1 MSSHSLT
8 ERRKMVCVSDP
19 LLSISQQCNLLSIH
33 RSGLYYQPV
42 AESEE
47 NLLFMRLIDEQ
58 YLSTPFYGFRKMT
71 QYLLSLG
78 HQVNRK
84 RVRRLMRLMGLMA
97 IYQKPNTSQANK
109 LHYKYPYLLKGL
121 TITRSNQVWAAD
133 ITYIPMKRGFMYL
146 MAIIDLHSRY
156 VIGWSVSN
164 SMEADWC
171 ANVVE
176 QAIAR
181 HGKPEIFNTDQGS
194 QFTSEVFI
202 KTLKDKQISISMD
215 GKGRALNNIFIERL
229 WRSVKYENI
238 YLNAYGDGTALYQG
252 LKTYFAF
259 YNQERF
265 HQSLAYQTPNSL
277 YQMAA

>member
-1 MSSHSLT
+1 MNGHSLS
-8 ERRKMVCVSDP
+8 ERRKMVCASH
-19 LLSISQQCNLLSIH
+19 SRMSMSEQCDLLSIH

-58 YLSTPFYGFRKMT
+58 YLQTPFYGFRKMT

-97 IYQKPNTSQANK
+97 IYQKPNTSQADK
-109 LHYKYPYLLKGL
+109 THYKYPYLLRGL
-121 TITRSNQVWAAD
+121 NITHANQVWAAD
-133 ITYIPMKRGFMYL
+133 ITYIPMQKGFMYL

-156 VIGWSVSN
+156 VLGWSVSN

-171 ANVVE
+171 AGVVE
-176 QAIAR
+176 EAIAR

-194 QFTSEVFI
+194 QFTSEIFI
-202 KTLKDKQISISMD
+202 QTLKQKQITISMD
-215 GKGRALNNIFIERL
+215 GKGRALDNIFIERL

-252 LKTYFAF
+252 LKTYFDF
-259 YNQERF
+259 YNRKRF
-265 HQSLAYQTPNSL
+265 HQHLDYKTPHAL

>member
-1 MSSHSLT
+1 MNSHSLQQ
-8 ERRKMVCVSDP
+8 RRQMISVSDP
-19 LLSISQQCNLLSIH
+19 VLSIKEQCDLLSIH

-42 AESEE
+42 GESAE
-47 NLLFMRLIDEQ
+47 NLQLMRLMDEQ

-71 QYLLSLG
+71 QFLLAQG

-97 IYQKPNTSQANK
+97 IYQKPNTSRADK
-109 LHYKYPYLLKGL
+109 THYKYPYLLKGL
-121 TITRSNQVWAAD
+121 TITRCNQVWAAD

-156 VIGWSVSN
+156 VVGWSVSN

-171 ANVVE
+171 AQVVK

-181 HGKPEIFNTDQGS
+181 HGKPDIFNTDQGS
-194 QFTSEVFI
+194 QFTSDCFI
-202 KTLKDKQISISMD
+202 QTLKDKQITISMD
-215 GKGRALNNIFIERL
+215 GKGRALDNIFIERL

-238 YLNAYGDGTALYQG
+238 YLNAYADGTALYQG
-252 LKTYFAF
+252 LKTYFDF
-259 YNQERF
+259 YNRERL
-265 HQSLAYQTPNSL
+265 HQNLAYQTPHSI